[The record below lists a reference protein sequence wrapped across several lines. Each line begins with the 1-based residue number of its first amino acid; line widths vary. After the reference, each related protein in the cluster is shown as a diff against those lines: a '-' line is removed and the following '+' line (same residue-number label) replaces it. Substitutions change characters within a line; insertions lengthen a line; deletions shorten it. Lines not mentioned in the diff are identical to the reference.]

1 MTPYLACNGVMV
13 RTNVSNMLVYI
24 DEVILHIVLGLA
36 VFHKKKV
43 RYNNKKQNDDRI
55 SNEIKFVSPQIWLQ
69 YQYSIF

>member
-1 MTPYLACNGVMV
+1 
-13 RTNVSNMLVYI
+13 MLVYI